1 MIFHALQ
8 HFFGSTF
15 YEKRRLGFMIS
26 ETPYDSREVI
36 NYVER
41 DVWLNLF
48 LVGNKL
54 ISDLTYSFKN
64 HTRIETSLWN
74 NASHISIIFFQ
85 QHSSG
90 ELISLLLSM
99 VIYFKSMHK
108 T

>member
-90 ELISLLLSM
+90 GIN
-99 VIYFKSMHK
+99 
-108 T
+108 

>member
-8 HFFGSTF
+8 HFFRSTF

-36 NYVER
+36 NYIER

-48 LVGNKL
+48 LVGNSL

-64 HTRIETSLWN
+64 HTRIETSFWN
-74 NASHISIIFFQ
+74 NASHINIIFFENTR
-85 QHSSG
+85 G
-90 ELISLLLSM
+90 GLISLLLS
-99 VIYFKSMHK
+99 IGFALNYA
-108 T
+108 

>member
-8 HFFGSTF
+8 HFSRSTF

-48 LVGNKL
+48 LVGNRL
-54 ISDLTYSFKN
+54 ISDLTYSFKS

-74 NASHISIIFFQ
+74 NASHINIIFFENTRR
-85 QHSSG
+85 G
-90 ELISLLLSM
+90 IN
-99 VIYFKSMHK
+99 
-108 T
+108 